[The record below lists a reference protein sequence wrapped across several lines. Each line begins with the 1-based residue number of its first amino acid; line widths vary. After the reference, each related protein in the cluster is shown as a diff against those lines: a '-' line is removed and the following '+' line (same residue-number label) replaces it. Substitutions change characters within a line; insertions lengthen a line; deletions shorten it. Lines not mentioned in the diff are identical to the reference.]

1 MLDEYSIEQR
11 AAHIFDARTK
21 EYFSEVLSG

>member
-11 AAHIFDARTK
+11 AAHISDARMK
-21 EYFSEVLSG
+21 EYFAKVLSG